1 MEFMTLEE
9 ETKQIRDTFD
19 LMDDDMMNDAFNN
32 NSAKSVRTSSINLI
46 KMNKEFL
53 YKEFLY
59 KVRDY
64 IKSIKKNARVVPWV
78 DNIYIENIKLSEEQ
92 RTEIKNIAK
101 NMNQE
106 LKKKKKLPIKIESYH
121 WNWIQ

>member
-1 MEFMTLEE
+1 MEFKTLEE
-9 ETKQIRDTFD
+9 ETKQIQDTFD
-19 LMDDDMMNDAFNN
+19 LMDDDMMNDALNN
-32 NSAKSVRTSSINLI
+32 NSAKSIRTSSINLI
-46 KMNKEFL
+46 KMN
-53 YKEFLY
+53 KEFLY

-101 NMNQE
+101 NINQE